1 MKNIVVKLPK
11 VNGRAEKINEI
22 ASLLGEEI
30 IINDY
35 ESVIVFNTDGT
46 YDTFES
52 VPEDVTEETSEVFY
66 ARGDRKLS
74 KKLSGILSAWSD
86 ENSTDDDDDDD
97 NDEDLDD
104 DDVITETKN
113 VEAPIIENQKVVGDE
128 KAAVIEIL
136 HKIFGAKIPEG
147 VGVEFVVKK
156 LEEAVEKPYA
166 AFLKV
171 DGGKEFLTLTE
182 LRLLSLLF
190 KTLKELRQNPA
201 LKGFAVEKPYAAF
214 LKVDG
219 GKEFLTLTELRLL
232 SLLFK
237 TLKELRQ
244 NPVLKGF
251 AVNIEEEQIDIAG
264 AKCPLLIKDIEA
276 MIEEADS
283 KK

>member
-30 IINDY
+30 IINDS
-35 ESVIVFNTDGT
+35 ETIIIFNVDGT
-46 YDTFES
+46 YDTCES
-52 VPEDVTEETSEVFY
+52 IPDDVTEETCEVFY

-74 KKLSGILSAWSD
+74 KELSGILSAWSD
-86 ENSTDDDDDDD
+86 ENSIDGEDLDLDDDEENYEDD

-104 DDVITETKN
+104 DDVITES
-113 VEAPIIENQKVVGDE
+113 VQSPIIENKKVVGDE
-128 KAAVIEIL
+128 KDAVVEIL
-136 HKIFGAKIPEG
+136 HKIFGARIPDG

-166 AFLKV
+166 AFLKT

-201 LKGFAVEKPYAAF
+201 
-214 LKVDG
+214 
-219 GKEFLTLTELRLL
+219 
-232 SLLFK
+232 
-237 TLKELRQ
+237 
-244 NPVLKGF
+244 LKGF